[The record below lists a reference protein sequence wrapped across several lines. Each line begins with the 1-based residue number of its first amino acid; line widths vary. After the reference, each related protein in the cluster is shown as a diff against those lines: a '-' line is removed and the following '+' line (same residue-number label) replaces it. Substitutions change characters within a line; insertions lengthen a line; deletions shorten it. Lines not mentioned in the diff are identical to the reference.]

1 MVLCFSRDVTVLK
14 QFDES
19 EIFWHL
25 LFLLAEGDSFF
36 KIIYIQDQFYDLGVS
51 HAQDPLPP
59 PPPLVW
65 GWLRPCSSQCVLC
78 FILVPRVLLNCLPI
92 IHGLF
97 SSILKFWE
105 QCREPNT
112 CDCPAQLYASV
123 QMMSILRKAMWLPR
137 PLCLGGDIFHI
148 ISPKEIHKLLETI
161 WAFFKVSCVAS

>member
-1 MVLCFSRDVTVLK
+1 MWHKYSKSVAFRLSNSVL
-14 QFDES
+14 
-19 EIFWHL
+19 
-25 LFLLAEGDSFF
+25 
-36 KIIYIQDQFYDLGVS
+36 
-51 HAQDPLPP
+51 HAQIFRGPSAPGRPEDKNPSPP
-59 PPPLVW
+59 TPTPTRL
-65 GWLRPCSSQCVLC
+65 GLATPCSSQYVLC

-161 WAFFKVSCVAS
+161 WAFFKVSCVP

>member
-1 MVLCFSRDVTVLK
+1 MRANYFGICCSCWQKVTVSSRLYTSRINFMIWAFRTPK
-14 QFDES
+14 TPS
-19 EIFWHL
+19 
-25 LFLLAEGDSFF
+25 
-36 KIIYIQDQFYDLGVS
+36 
-51 HAQDPLPP
+51 PPP